1 MNHPPFDVLFSIF
14 NSLKNPIVF
23 TDCDH
28 IIRYM
33 NQAAIKHYKEG
44 DGLLNTSL
52 LDCHNQESVKMIY
65 EVFHKLKSGVE
76 EQLITDNKDHK
87 IYMRA
92 VRNAKGELIGY
103 YERYHWK

>member
-1 MNHPPFDVLFSIF
+1 MNQPPFDILFSIF

-23 TDCDH
+23 TDCNH

-33 NQAAIKHYKEG
+33 NKAAISHYKEG
-44 DGLLNTSL
+44 SSLLNTSL
-52 LDCHNQESVKMIY
+52 LDCHNEESVKMIH
-65 EVFHKLKSGVE
+65 EVFHDLKSGE
-76 EQLITDNKDHK
+76 DEQLITDNKDHK

-92 VRNAKGELIGY
+92 VRNANGELIGY